1 MSVACPENWKYMSE
15 DDVGDYS
22 SHGVHSVYGSG
33 GYVANLGYLDYT
45 ARRILRDLAKNEW
58 IDRQTRVVLIE
69 VTMFNVATNQLLDVV
84 LYFEMIPSGYLGS
97 FLRIEVIR
105 MAMSDSYST
114 TMYLIMRLLFAF
126 FLGYYSVT
134 ECIRAYRLKCAYLKS
149 PWSWLEMLQ
158 ILSAVS
164 AVFISIE
171 KEKHIT
177 QALEKLSKNPFAIV
191 SFHDALFWFQIENH
205 VICMAVTIATLRFLR
220 LLKFNRQIII
230 FFLSLKKSVKP
241 ILSYAVV
248 FCIVFT
254 AFAHAGSLLF
264 GRSIYMFS
272 SFHRVIVQ
280 QLLMALGASA
290 PRRELVDVH
299 SDFAR
304 LYIESFLF
312 FTVVLLIN
320 FFVAILNDV
329 YSESTSANKGNGD
342 MEVASRLL
350 SKFLKMFGITKGQ
363 QEVSP
368 KTKVGEDVRKKKQTR
383 QMSISDTNS
392 SPSQKE
398 KTEASK
404 ERNASL
410 NDFDTS
416 TQAKTLKQRQP
427 ALPTAN
433 ASPVSKVSSQENKEK
448 KEDFV
453 CSSLTY
459 RKEPVS
465 TNLESL
471 IPISSGNLSS
481 NDDELHFSVRR
492 TVHFADNVQIRKVSA
507 PSNDFIASS
516 IYSRSLS
523 NKQEREKGS
532 TSKATVNSAKRVL
545 INATDEIPVTLTHS
559 CDISQE
565 VYEKP
570 KDKII
575 NFDDVSKWLKRIDPL
590 SNTSRNIS
598 EFQSKMSSN
607 PKHVAGTVDFDR
619 LSKILKLKEK
629 AKKLRGTAGKR
640 ITKELIRQ
648 AKRLDQLLYLLDQ
661 SEGI

>member
-1 MSVACPENWKYMSE
+1 
-15 DDVGDYS
+15 
-22 SHGVHSVYGSG
+22 
-33 GYVANLGYLDYT
+33 
-45 ARRILRDLAKNEW
+45 
-58 IDRQTRVVLIE
+58 
-69 VTMFNVATNQLLDVV
+69 
-84 LYFEMIPSGYLGS
+84 
-97 FLRIEVIR
+97 
-105 MAMSDSYST
+105 
-114 TMYLIMRLLFAF
+114 
-126 FLGYYSVT
+126 
-134 ECIRAYRLKCAYLKS
+134 
-149 PWSWLEMLQ
+149 MLQ

-304 LYIESFLF
+304 LYIQSFLF

-329 YSESTSANKGNGD
+329 HSESTSANKGNED

-350 SKFLKMFGITKGQ
+350 SKFLKMLGITKGQ

-368 KTKVGEDVRKKKQTR
+368 KTKVGEDVREKKQTR

-410 NDFDTS
+410 TDFDTS

-427 ALPTAN
+427 ALPTAD

-448 KEDFV
+448 KEEFV
-453 CSSLTY
+453 CSPLTY

-471 IPISSGNLSS
+471 IPTSSGNLSG

-532 TSKATVNSAKRVL
+532 TSKATVNS
-545 INATDEIPVTLTHS
+545 

-575 NFDDVSKWLKRIDPL
+575 NFDDVSKWLKRIDPS

-607 PKHVAGTVDFDR
+607 PKHVASTVDFDR
-619 LSKILKLKEK
+619 LSEILKLKEK
-629 AKKLRGTAGKR
+629 AKKLRGTAGER